1 MALAI
6 DILSWI
12 SFVTGAF
19 FLFVG
24 SLGMVRLR
32 DFWARLHAASI
43 IDSAGAGLI
52 LLGMAL
58 QTGFTLITVKTLL
71 IVGFLMLTGPTA
83 SHAVA
88 NAAFASGSR
97 PCDLVHDETSVE
109 DAPTAKPKSKRAK
122 SPPAKIRTRKATR

>member
-1 MALAI
+1 MTFELMINFA
-6 DILSWI
+6 SWLC
-12 SFVTGAF
+12 FLTGGF

-52 LLGMAL
+52 LAGMML
-58 QTGFTLITVKTLL
+58 QTGLTFVTVK
-71 IVGFLMLTGPTA
+71 IVIIIMFLFITGPTA

-88 NAAFASGSR
+88 NAAFVSGSR
-97 PCDLVHDETSVE
+97 PTDMIE
-109 DAPTAKPKSKRAK
+109 DATEPQPKKRVAAKSKT
-122 SPPAKIRTRKATR
+122 TRNRKKG